1 MKKTTSNSTVLKEI
15 NMNAGQRFTQV
26 ILVIVTI
33 IILAAFAYTK
43 ANSSDLHFYDMW
55 GQNKQTGLM
64 VAARIWETD
73 KEGSLHGKVY
83 DEMTVQDQCN
93 GTWVGYGVA
102 QVGCGNGY
110 QYVLRVVEK

>member
-1 MKKTTSNSTVLKEI
+1 MDPVHKMKCIL
-15 NMNAGQRFTQV
+15 
-26 ILVIVTI
+26 LVIVFLLI
-33 IILAAFAYTK
+33 FGAFISK
-43 ANSSDLHFYDMW
+43 ANAEELFHYDMY

-73 KEGSLHGKVY
+73 KGGNLHGKVY
-83 DEMTVQDQCN
+83 DEMTVQEQCN